1 MVEFCIISAEFLL
14 RFVRWITRLPNEIT
28 DAIKWN
34 QQVEVTSLLFSGQN
48 ANFIKSGNIDVLMKI

>member
-1 MVEFCIISAEFLL
+1 M
-14 RFVRWITRLPNEIT
+14 RLPNEIT